1 MDRNVR
7 TASSGPMEIAVV
19 GLGCVFPDAVGVDGF
34 WKNVLSGRDSVS
46 EVPRDRW
53 DPEVFFDPDPGAPDK
68 TYCKIGAFV
77 RDWAFD
83 PLRYQ
88 IPPRTALQMDRTQQ
102 MAIVAADEAIRDAGL
117 ERRALSEGR
126 TAVILGNTMGG
137 ESTDRAVLRVY
148 ARWLAREIERLG
160 TGKGNGDGGTGGSFE
175 QGIRALL
182 DRIGPSLTEDSLPG
196 ELPNVIAGRVAAVFD
211 LNGQNCVV
219 DAACASAMAAVAE
232 AVRLLRAGEAD
243 TVLAGGVD
251 CNMSPAVFVKFSKL
265 GALSPD
271 GIRPFDRRANG
282 FVMGEGA
289 GILILKRLEDAL
301 QNGDRI
307 YCVIKAVGAS
317 SDGRGKG
324 ITAPNPMGQK
334 RAIERALAAGGI
346 SPSTISLVE
355 AHGTGTPVGDRTE
368 LQVLQE
374 IWRAGGAGVRAT
386 AIGSVKSQIGH
397 LKSAAG
403 AASLIKVAL
412 ALFHGVLPP
421 TIHCTEP
428 LDGLDGSDGGPF
440 YVPSSPTPWPDGVG
454 PRRAATSAFGFG
466 GTNFHLILEQGPA
479 RAERVETSP
488 PEIGAK
494 AITLGPG
501 RQVTCFPL
509 VLAAE
514 NRARLREDL
523 AALCRKPLSAA
534 TVAQLSAREA
544 ETSLKPARAALVAWQ
559 GESLEARVGPLLPL
573 VEDPQKDKT
582 LASRGVHIVEG
593 PPLGPERVAFLFP
606 GQGSQYP
613 FMLADLLDPFP
624 VVRRTFEE
632 ADRVLAGHLDLPL
645 SHYVFSSSG
654 PSAEAEDHLRN
665 TRITQP
671 AVLTA
676 DIALFRLLESLGIS
690 PARVAGHSLGEYAA
704 CVAAGVL
711 SFAEALYAV
720 SLRGKAMSEIDVPDP
735 GKMASAT
742 ADEATVARL
751 LEGIPGYL
759 EIANRN
765 GPRQSV
771 VAGETQA
778 VDAFRKRC
786 EEAGIPCV
794 ELKVSAAFH
803 SRIVA
808 PAQEP
813 FGRVLRELNL
823 RAPRIPIYANVTG
836 EPYPSGQGA
845 EEEIY
850 RLLRKQFAA
859 PVQWS
864 KIMER
869 MFADGARIFVECGP
883 KRVLAN
889 LALMNLEGKPVQVL
903 ETHHPKKP
911 GLEQLCLAVARLR
924 ANGVSAAWL
933 NESERPVELTGQ
945 SAKTQASPAV
955 PQSESKGLEGAGG
968 NGRHAVGPL
977 GRKLEGPS
985 LSARPSPGTAAV
997 VVSGYAVG
1005 LPALERRIF
1014 DPQNLDDLMQ
1024 GRGFISALAREEK
1037 AKLLEKRVERV
1048 EKTEDGGAA
1057 FREVSGLD
1065 EVIQLAGRRGSFD
1078 LVEEYGI
1085 EERLLDAM
1093 DITSRLAVAAAL
1105 ETLRDAGIPLV
1116 RTYGYGARSAGGR
1129 LPTGWALPEAMRDD
1143 TAVVFASA
1151 FPGVDSVVREVSAF
1165 LRARLGVEAR
1175 SIWMDSLSS
1184 VLSHLRDPELR
1195 DLLGRWFSD
1204 GFSRLRAWEA
1214 DGPYR
1219 FSRNFLFKAL
1229 ALGHAHVAQAL
1240 GARGPALHVNA
1251 ACASTTEALVVARD
1265 WIESGR
1271 ARRVLVVGADDATND
1286 ALLEWIGTG
1295 FLAIG
1300 AASTKER
1307 VEEASLPFDN
1317 RRNGT
1322 ILGMGAVGL
1331 LVEAEHEALQRGV
1344 VPVARLAGA
1353 ETGNS
1358 AFHLSRLD
1366 VDHIAG
1372 LMERLVSRWERDT
1385 GRDRDSLAGDLLFM
1399 SHETFTPKRGGSA
1412 QAEIEALRRVFGPRH
1427 RDILIANVKGQTGHP
1442 LGAGLEDGV
1451 VLACLERGEVPPL
1464 ANFRKVDPELGDL
1477 NYSRGGRHGLRYAL
1491 RLAAGFG
1498 SQIGLTLLEHAG
1510 RRPNERFLPRYRDW
1524 LRETVGCDE
1533 SGLEVVRNVLRVRQE
1548 NRASPV
1554 VQVDFGPW
1562 ADRPE
1567 QSLAADMPAQG
1578 SPAGLAGAAAN
1589 HEPQAALSEPVP
1601 EEFFASPP
1609 RASGAMRDVTKEVL
1623 ALVAEKTGYPEDM
1636 LDLDLDLE
1644 ADLGIDT
1651 IKQAELFADLRKKFA
1666 LPSSERLKIADFP
1679 TLRHIIQWVEERKA
1693 PSDQQQEARTLPKA
1707 SLSSVSEADAPQVG
1721 RVSSGQVG
1729 DSAPEAP
1736 ETSSGMEQQNECV
1749 SFSESTTREVLAL
1762 VAEKTGYP
1770 EDMLDL
1776 DLDLEADL
1784 GIDTIKQA
1792 ELFADLRKKFALPST
1807 ERLKIADF
1815 PTLRHIIGWVDSQ
1828 RKPSGTESA
1837 ARNQWTVVTADG
1849 QARSGGGV
1857 RVLVPVLTALSD
1869 GSEGAGRLSPGH
1881 VLVAGGPEDLVRLVS
1896 QRLQAEGADVLVME
1910 AERFHSGDL
1919 QGMEVALGRSGDWDV
1934 LNLLGLEKDG
1944 AKAVAGT
1951 FNLYRMLASRGDP
1964 MPRRLLAAIAT
1975 GGSFLLRDVAPSE
1988 EAAASSG
1995 GVCGATKAFQ
2005 QEFREVACTVLDLDR
2020 GSSIQEKAQFIVEE
2034 LFRPGLLEVARDR
2047 RGGRFG
2053 ITLEPAGLPEDAKP
2067 QIAPDSVV
2075 LATGGA
2081 RGITAA
2087 CLKSLLAGCSLRL
2100 AVVGRAPEPNPESLN
2115 RSVLDE
2121 TGWAAERQRLIEEAR
2136 RTAARTGI
2144 AEIEAELS
2152 RRRREAEI
2160 AANLRDFRDAGAAV
2174 RYFQADVLDPAA
2186 IGRVVDEV
2194 KALWGRV
2201 DVVIHGA
2208 GKDQSKS
2215 LAKKTLES
2223 MLEIYEIKVGGLR
2236 NLKAALGRA
2245 GMTPSLWVL
2254 FSSVAGRFGN
2264 AGQTEYSAANESLNF
2279 VARFRSLF
2287 GGAPAPRFVAPNW
2300 GPWAG
2305 VGMAA
2310 RGGTLEVLRSRG
2322 VEALR
2327 PDEACKEFK
2336 KILAATDIRADVV
2349 VSGGVGELAEVGKGE
2364 ALQTPVEMGSGGGQT
2379 FLVPLFDGLPSRSL
2393 VFEGGRR
2400 FVFALEPNPRKLEF
2414 LDHHRIGGTAVLPG
2428 VLTLALFAYGA
2439 ARLAP
2444 GSTLRAFEQVVFER
2458 PLKFH
2463 RDRPVL
2469 VEVEVSASGE
2479 DQGEGTKAFEACLRS
2494 LFTFPGAPGSARHVL
2509 HHKAR
2514 LVVGAPEP
2522 LAARVSPGTRAS
2534 DRTLTCEEIYKW
2546 FFHGPRFQ
2554 VLSRASLQDDRVMEG
2569 LLNPLRRKIFDGLK
2583 EMLNF
2588 PWTGDVEA
2596 AFQTAGVRA
2605 MTVSG
2610 RMGLPGRV
2618 DRIQVSSTCGP
2629 GARAYAVYR
2638 GSNPGPGETVEDLFD
2653 VEVVDERGGC
2663 VLRLEGLA
2671 LVGGEDLAIRKGSP
2685 SPGSGFHGSGSE
2697 PVVVQEV
2704 VSVVELQKALRQRG
2718 EEFLQEWLAPEEIET
2733 FRSWPHETRA
2743 WTWLAGRVAAKKAV
2757 RRFVLTAEREA
2768 PAPRAILVWN
2778 DPLGRPFCNREDL
2791 LLSISHK
2798 EDTAVGAVA
2807 DARAADGL
2815 GVDLERVA
2823 PRDPAMIE
2831 QFFTAGEQDLARRL
2845 DGEAGQAGS
2854 GVHFSHLWAV
2864 KEAVLKSLG
2873 LGLRVDTRQVEV
2885 KNLGPD
2891 GTAEVALWG
2900 LEGKGAVQVCPND
2913 RIRVRVSRENGHV
2926 IARSLF
2932 DRCRSC
2938 RALSEP
2944 DPVSEERQD
2953 G

>member
-1 MDRNVR
+1 MGRYIQAV
-7 TASSGPMEIAVV
+7 SSGPVEIAVV
-19 GLGCVFPDAVGVDGF
+19 GLGCVFPDAVGIDAF

-53 DPEVFFDPDPGAPDK
+53 DPEVFFDPDPTVPDK

-77 RDWAFD
+77 RDWCFD

-117 ERRALSEGR
+117 GRRVLSEGR

-160 TGKGNGDGGTGGSFE
+160 TGEETGNDGRVSPLE
-175 QGIRALL
+175 QRVQALL

-211 LNGQNCVV
+211 LHGQSCVV

-243 TVLAGGVD
+243 TVLSGGVD
-251 CNMSPAVFVKFSKL
+251 CNMSPSVFVKFSKL

-289 GILILKRLEDAL
+289 GILALKRLEDAL
-301 QNGDRI
+301 QDGDRI

-317 SDGRGKG
+317 SDGKGKG
-324 ITAPNPMGQK
+324 ITAPNPMGQR
-334 RAIERALAAGGI
+334 RAIERALGACGI
-346 SPSTISLVE
+346 SPSTIRLVE

-374 IWRAGGAGVRAT
+374 IWRAAGAGVRTT
-386 AIGSVKSQIGH
+386 ALGSVKSQIGH

-428 LDGLDGSDGGPF
+428 LDGLDGSDGSPF
-440 YVPSSPTPWPDGVG
+440 YVSSSATPWPASAG
-454 PRRAATSAFGFG
+454 PRRASASAFGFG
-466 GTNFHLILEQGPA
+466 GTNFHLIVEQGPA
-479 RAERVETSP
+479 RAERAEASP

-494 AITLGPG
+494 AISLGPG
-501 RQVTCFPL
+501 RQATCFPV

-514 NRARLREDL
+514 NRARLRERM
-523 AALCRKPLSAA
+523 AALFRKPLSAA
-534 TVAQLSAREA
+534 TVEQLSARAAEA
-544 ETSLKPARAALVAWQ
+544 CSKPVRAALVAWQ
-559 GESLEARVGPLLPL
+559 GESLEARVAPLLPL
-573 VEDPQKDKT
+573 LENPEKDKT
-582 LASRGVHIVEG
+582 LAARGVHIVEG

-613 FMLADLLDPFP
+613 FMLAEFLDLFP
-624 VVRRTFEE
+624 VVRSTFEE

-645 SHYVFSSSG
+645 SQYVFSSSG
-654 PSAEAEDHLRN
+654 PSDETEDHLRN

-711 SFAEALYAV
+711 SFPEALYAV

-751 LEGIPGYL
+751 LQGIPGYL

-771 VAGETQA
+771 VAGETRA
-778 VDAFRKRC
+778 VEAFQKCC

-813 FGRVLRELNL
+813 FGRVLRELTL

-836 EPYPSGQGA
+836 EPYPSGRGA

-864 KIMER
+864 KTMER

-883 KRVLAN
+883 KRILAN

-924 ANGVSAAWL
+924 AEGVSADWL
-933 NESERPVELTGQ
+933 NEPERTVELTWQ
-945 SAKTQASPAV
+945 SAQTQAQTTD
-955 PQSESKGLEGAGG
+955 PQPDPEGRGRGG
-968 NGRHAVGPL
+968 NRRNAIGPL
-977 GRKLEGPS
+977 VQKLEGPS
-985 LSARPSPGTAAV
+985 LSARPDKASV

-1005 LPALERRIF
+1005 LPSLDRRIF
-1014 DPQNLDDLMQ
+1014 DPRNLDDLMQ
-1024 GRGFISALAREEK
+1024 GRSFISALAPQEK
-1037 AKLLEKRVERV
+1037 AKFLEKRVERL
-1048 EKTEDGGAA
+1048 EKTDDGGAA

-1078 LVEEYGI
+1078 LVQEYGVG
-1085 EERLLDAM
+1085 ERLLDTM
-1093 DITSRLAVAAAL
+1093 DITSSLAVAAAL
-1105 ETLRDAGIPLV
+1105 ETLRDAGVPLV
-1116 RTYGYGARSAGGR
+1116 RTYAARSAGGR
-1129 LPTGWALPEAMRDD
+1129 LPTGWALPEAMRND

-1165 LRARLGVEAR
+1165 LRTRLGVEAR
-1175 SIWMDSLSS
+1175 SIWMDFLST
-1184 VLSHLRDPELR
+1184 VLSHVREPELR

-1204 GFSRLRAWEA
+1204 GFSRLLAWEA

-1229 ALGHAHVAQAL
+1229 ALGHSHVAQAL

-1271 ARRVLVVGADDATND
+1271 ACRVLVVGAEDATND

-1295 FLAIG
+1295 FLALG

-1307 VEEASLPFDN
+1307 IEDASLPFDN

-1322 ILGMGAVGL
+1322 LLGMGAVGL
-1331 LVEAEHEALQRGV
+1331 LVETEQEALRRGV

-1353 ETGNS
+1353 ETANS

-1366 VDHIAG
+1366 VDHIAE

-1385 GRDRDSLAGDLLFM
+1385 GRNRDSLAGDLLFM

-1464 ANFRKVDPELGDL
+1464 ANFREVDPELGDL

-1498 SQIGLTLLEHAG
+1498 SQIGITLLEHAG

-1533 SGLEVVRNVLRVRQE
+1533 GGLEVCRNVLRVREQ
-1548 NRASPV
+1548 NRTSPV
-1554 VQVDFGPW
+1554 VRVDLGPRS
-1562 ADRPE
+1562 DRPE
-1567 QSLAADMPAQG
+1567 QPLATGEPAQG
-1578 SPAGLAGAAAN
+1578 SNAGPAGPAVTPEL
-1589 HEPQAALSEPVP
+1589 QAALSDPVR
-1601 EEFFASPP
+1601 EELQGRPP
-1609 RASGAMRDVTKEVL
+1609 RVLEAVKDVTKEVL
-1623 ALVAEKTGYPEDM
+1623 ALVSEKTGYPEDM

-1666 LPSSERLKIADFP
+1666 LPSAERLKIADFP
-1679 TLRHIIQWVEERKA
+1679 TLRHIIRWVEERKA
-1693 PSDQQQEARTLPKA
+1693 PADPRPEDPRVLPKA
-1707 SLSSVSEADAPQVG
+1707 SLPPVSETDGA
-1721 RVSSGQVG
+1721 RVEGGSLGQGG
-1729 DSAPEAP
+1729 DSTPDVA
-1736 ETSSGMEQQNECV
+1736 ETSSGMAQQQ
-1749 SFSESTTREVLAL
+1749 SAPFSESTVRGVLAL
-1762 VAEKTGYP
+1762 VSEKTGYP

-1792 ELFADLRKKFALPST
+1792 ELFADLRKKFALPSA

-1815 PTLRHIIGWVDSQ
+1815 PTLRHIIRWVDSQ
-1828 RKPSGTESA
+1828 WKSLSA
-1837 ARNQWTVVTADG
+1837 EPAAQDQLTVVSADG
-1849 QARSGGGV
+1849 QARSEEAV
-1857 RVLVPVLTALSD
+1857 RVLMPVLTPLPD
-1869 GSEGAGRLSPGH
+1869 GSERAGRLSPGQ
-1881 VLVAGGPEDLVRLVS
+1881 VLVAGGPEDVIRLVI
-1896 QRLQAEGADVLVME
+1896 QKLEAEGAGVRLLD
-1910 AERFHSGDL
+1910 AERVLSGDL
-1919 QGMEVALGRSGDWDV
+1919 QEMERAIGRRSDWDV
-1934 LNLLGLEKDG
+1934 LNLLGLEKDDG
-1944 AKAVAGT
+1944 KAVAGT
-1951 FNLYRMLASRGDP
+1951 FNLYRMLAGRGNP

-1975 GGSFLLRDVAPSE
+1975 GGSFLLRDPAPSE

-2005 QEFREVACTVLDLDR
+2005 QEFREVACTVLDLD
-2020 GSSIQEKAQFIVEE
+2020 GGASIQEKARWIVDE
-2034 LFRPGLLEVARDR
+2034 LFRPDFLEVGRDS

-2053 ITLEPAGLPEDAKP
+2053 IILKSAVLPGDSEPP
-2067 QIAPDSVV
+2067 IAPDSVV

-2087 CLKSLLAGCSLRL
+2087 CLKSLLAGCPLRL
-2100 AVVGRAPEPNPESLN
+2100 AVIGTAPEPGPESLN
-2115 RSVLDE
+2115 WSVLDE
-2121 TGWAAERQRLIEEAR
+2121 TGWAAERQRIIGEAR
-2136 RTAARTGI
+2136 RTAPRTCI
-2144 AEIEAELS
+2144 AEIEQEFT

-2160 AANLRDFRDAGAAV
+2160 AANLRDLREAGAAV

-2186 IGRVVDEV
+2186 IGRVVGEV

-2208 GKDQSKS
+2208 GKDQSRG

-2223 MLEIYEIKVGGLR
+2223 MREIYEIKVEGFR
-2236 NLKAALGRA
+2236 NLKAAVDQA
-2245 GMTPSLWVL
+2245 GMNPFLWVL

-2279 VARFRSLF
+2279 VARFRSLS

-2305 VGMAA
+2305 IGMAA
-2310 RGGTLEVLRSRG
+2310 RGGTLEVLKSRG

-2336 KILAATDIRADVV
+2336 KILVAKDIRADVV
-2349 VSGGVGELAEVGKGE
+2349 VAAGVGELAEVG
-2364 ALQTPVEMGSGGGQT
+2364 QGGGLPAAEEKQSAGPLIPT
-2379 FLVPLFDGLPSRSL
+2379 VPLLGSLSGRSL
-2393 VFEGGRR
+2393 VLEPGRR
-2400 FVFALEPNPRKLEF
+2400 FVVALEPSPRELEF
-2414 LDHHRIGGTAVLPG
+2414 LDHHRIGGTVVLPG
-2428 VLTLALFAYGA
+2428 VVALALFAYGA
-2439 ARLAP
+2439 TRLSP
-2444 GSTLRAFEQVVFER
+2444 GASLRAFEKVVFER

-2463 RDRPVL
+2463 RDRPAL
-2469 VEVEVSASGE
+2469 IEVEVSALRE
-2479 DQGEGTKAFEACLRS
+2479 DQEEGTRVFEACLRS
-2494 LFTFPGAPGSARHVL
+2494 LFSFHGSPGSARQVL

-2514 LVVGAPEP
+2514 LVMGAPEA
-2522 LAARVSPGTRAS
+2522 LAARVPPGTGASGRA
-2534 DRTLTCEEIYKW
+2534 LTCEEIYKR

-2554 VLSRASLQDDRVMEG
+2554 VLSWARLQDDHRVMEG
-2569 LLNPLRRKIFDGLK
+2569 FFDPSRRQVFNGP
-2583 EMLNF
+2583 EETLNF
-2588 PWTGDVEA
+2588 PWLGDVEA
-2596 AFQTAGVRA
+2596 AFQTAGLHA
-2605 MTVSG
+2605 MTVSA

-2618 DRIQVSSTCGP
+2618 ERIQVSSAYEP
-2629 GARAYAVYR
+2629 GGRAYAVYR
-2638 GSNPGPGETVEDLFD
+2638 GSNPGPGGTVEDLFD
-2653 VEVVDERGGC
+2653 VEVLNERGDC
-2663 VLRLEGLA
+2663 ALHLEGLT
-2671 LVGGEDLAIRKGSP
+2671 LIGGEDPAERQGLPLPHSR
-2685 SPGSGFHGSGSE
+2685 FHESGSE
-2697 PVVVQEV
+2697 PVVVQEI
-2704 VSVVELQKALRQRG
+2704 VSVVDLREALRQHG
-2718 EEFLQEWLAPEEIET
+2718 EEFLREWLAPEEIET
-2733 FRSWPHETRA
+2733 FRSWANETRA

-2757 RRFVLTAEREA
+2757 RRFVLNAEREA
-2768 PAPRAILVWN
+2768 PAPQAILVRN
-2778 DPLGRPFCNREDL
+2778 DPLGRPFCNRQDL

-2798 EDTAVGAVA
+2798 EERAVGAVA
-2807 DARAADGL
+2807 DARATDGL
-2815 GVDLERVA
+2815 GVDLEQVA

-2831 QFFTAGEQDLARRL
+2831 QFFTVGEQDLARRL
-2845 DGEAGQAGS
+2845 DREAGQAGS

-2873 LGLRVDTRQVEV
+2873 LGLRVDARQVEV

-2891 GTAEVALWG
+2891 GTAEVVLCG
-2900 LEGKGAVQVCPND
+2900 HEGIEGKDTVQVCPND
-2913 RIRVRVSRENGHV
+2913 RITVRVSRGNGHV
-2926 IARSLF
+2926 IACSLL
-2932 DRCRSC
+2932 DRCRAC
-2938 RALSEP
+2938 RALPEP
-2944 DPVSEERQD
+2944 LPAAEERQD

>member
-1 MDRNVR
+1 MGRNVR
-7 TASSGPMEIAVV
+7 AASSGPVEIAVV
-19 GLGCVFPDAVGVDGF
+19 GLGCVFPDAVGVDAF

-46 EVPRDRW
+46 EVPRERW

-160 TGKGNGDGGTGGSFE
+160 TGPENGHDRTGGSLE
-175 QGIRALL
+175 RGIRELL

-243 TVLAGGVD
+243 TVLTGGVD

-301 QNGDRI
+301 QDGDRI

-324 ITAPNPMGQK
+324 ITAPNPMGQR
-334 RAIERALAAGGI
+334 RAIERALAACGI

-368 LQVLQE
+368 LRVLQE

-386 AIGSVKSQIGH
+386 AVGSVKSQIGH

-428 LDGLDGSDGGPF
+428 LDGLDGSDGSPF
-440 YVPSSPTPWPDGVG
+440 YVPSSPTPWPTGAG
-454 PRRAATSAFGFG
+454 PRRAATSAFGFW
-466 GTNFHLILEQGPA
+466 GTNFHLIVEQGPA
-479 RAERVETSP
+479 RTDQAEPRP

-494 AITLGPG
+494 AINLGPG

-514 NRARLREDL
+514 NRARLREGL
-523 AALCRKPLSAA
+523 AALCRQPLSAA
-534 TVAQLSAREA
+534 TVEQLSDRARGAEA
-544 ETSLKPARAALVAWQ
+544 CLKPVRAALVAWQ
-559 GESLEARVGPLLPL
+559 GECLEARVGPLLAL
-573 VEDPQKDKT
+573 IEDPEKDKT
-582 LASRGVHIVEG
+582 LAARGLHIVEG

-632 ADRVLAGHLDLPL
+632 ADRILASHLDLPL
-645 SHYVFSSSG
+645 SQYVFSSSG

-751 LEGIPGYL
+751 VEGIPGYL

-771 VAGETQA
+771 VAGDTQA

-803 SRIVA
+803 CRIVA

-845 EEEIY
+845 GEEIY

-864 KIMER
+864 KTMER

-883 KRVLAN
+883 KRILSN
-889 LALMNLEGKPVQVL
+889 LALMNLEGKPVQAL
-903 ETHHPKKP
+903 ETHYPKKP

-924 ANGVSAAWL
+924 ANGVWAAWL

-945 SAKTQASPAV
+945 SAKTPASSAHPL
-955 PQSESKGLEGAGG
+955 SEPKGRGGGDG
-968 NGRHAVGPL
+968 NGKAAIGPL
-977 GRKLEGPS
+977 VRNLEGPS
-985 LSARPSPGTAAV
+985 LSARPSRGTAAV
-997 VVSGYAVG
+997 VVSGYALG
-1005 LPALERRIF
+1005 LPAPERRIF
-1014 DPQNLDDLMQ
+1014 DPRNLDDLMQ

-1037 AKLLEKRVERV
+1037 AKLLEKRVERL

-1057 FREVSGLD
+1057 FREVSGLN
-1065 EVIQLAGRRGSFD
+1065 EVIQLAGRRGPFD

-1116 RTYGYGARSAGGR
+1116 RTYAARSGGAR

-1175 SIWMDSLSS
+1175 SIWMDSLST
-1184 VLSHLRDPELR
+1184 VLSHVRDPELR

-1229 ALGHAHVAQAL
+1229 ALGHSHVAQAL

-1331 LVEAEHEALQRGV
+1331 LVETEQEALERGV

-1464 ANFRKVDPELGDL
+1464 ANFREVDPELGDL
-1477 NYSRGGRHGLRYAL
+1477 RYSRGGRHGLRYAL

-1524 LRETVGCDE
+1524 LKETVGCDE

-1554 VQVDFGPW
+1554 VRIDLSPR

-1567 QSLAADMPAQG
+1567 QPLAADMLAQG
-1578 SPAGLAGAAAN
+1578 STAGLAGAAATP
-1589 HEPQAALSEPVP
+1589 EPQAALSEPVRK
-1601 EEFFASPP
+1601 EFLASPP
-1609 RASGAMRDVTKEVL
+1609 RVSGAMQDVTKEVL

-1666 LPSSERLKIADFP
+1666 LPSAERLKIADFP
-1679 TLRHIIQWVEERKA
+1679 TLRHIIQWLQERKA
-1693 PSDQQQEARTLPKA
+1693 PSDQQEEARTLPKA
-1707 SLSSVSEADAPQVG
+1707 SLPSVAEAGAPQVG
-1721 RVSSGQVG
+1721 RGSLGQVG
-1729 DSAPEAP
+1729 DSAPDAA
-1736 ETSSGMEQQNECV
+1736 ETSSGMGQQNE
-1749 SFSESTTREVLAL
+1749 STPSGESAAREVLAL

-1792 ELFADLRKKFALPST
+1792 ELFADLRKKFALPSA
-1807 ERLKIADF
+1807 ERLEIADF
-1815 PTLRHIIGWVDSQ
+1815 PTLRHIIGWVASQ
-1828 RKPSGTESA
+1828 RKPSGTEPT
-1837 ARNQWTVVTADG
+1837 ARDQSRVVTADG
-1849 QARSGGGV
+1849 QARSGDGV

-1896 QRLQAEGADVLVME
+1896 QRLQAEGADVRVME
-1910 AERFHSGDL
+1910 AERVLSGDL
-1919 QGMEVALGRSGDWDV
+1919 QGMERALDRFSDWDV

-1944 AKAVAGT
+1944 GKAVART
-1951 FNLYRMLASRGDP
+1951 FNLYRILASRGNP
-1964 MPRRLLAAIAT
+1964 MLRRLLAAIAT

-1995 GVCGATKAFQ
+1995 GICGATKAFQ

-2020 GSSIQEKAQFIVEE
+2020 GSSIQEKARFIVEE
-2034 LFRPGLLEVARDR
+2034 LFRPGFLEVGRDR
-2047 RGGRFG
+2047 HGGRFG
-2053 ITLEPAGLPEDAKP
+2053 ITLEPVVLPETFEP
-2067 QIAPDSVV
+2067 PIAHDSVV

-2087 CLKSLLAGCSLRL
+2087 CLKSLLAGCALRL
-2100 AVVGRAPEPNPESLN
+2100 IVVGTAPEPDPESLN

-2136 RTAARTGI
+2136 HKTSRIGI

-2208 GKDQSKS
+2208 GKDQSKG

-2223 MLEIYEIKVGGLR
+2223 MLEIYEIKVEGLR
-2236 NLKAALGRA
+2236 NLKAALDRA
-2245 GMTPSLWVL
+2245 GMNPSLWVL

-2279 VARFRSLF
+2279 VARFRSPS
-2287 GGAPAPRFVAPNW
+2287 GGAPVPRFVALNW

-2310 RGGTLEVLRSRG
+2310 RGGTLEFLRARG

-2327 PDEACKEFK
+2327 PDEASKEFK

-2349 VSGGVGELAEVGKGE
+2349 VSGGVGDLAEVGKGE
-2364 ALQTPVEMGSGGGQT
+2364 VLQTPVQTQSAGGQ
-2379 FLVPLFDGLPSRSL
+2379 LLSAPLLENLSGRSL
-2393 VFEGGRR
+2393 VFEPGRR
-2400 FVFALEPNPRKLEF
+2400 FVFALETNPLELEF
-2414 LDHHRIGGTAVLPG
+2414 LDHHRIRGTAVLPG
-2428 VLTLALFAYGA
+2428 VLALALFAYGA

-2444 GSTLRAFEQVVFER
+2444 GFTLRAFEQVVFER

-2463 RDRPVL
+2463 RDRPVP
-2469 VEVEVSASGE
+2469 VEVEVSASDE
-2479 DQGEGTKAFEACLRS
+2479 DQAEGTKAFEACLRS

-2514 LVVGAPEP
+2514 LVMGAPEP
-2522 LAARVSPGTRAS
+2522 LAGRVSSGTRAS
-2534 DRTLTCEEIYKW
+2534 DRSLSSEEIYKR

-2554 VLSRASLQDDRVMEG
+2554 VLSRASLQDDQVTEG
-2569 LLNPLRRKIFDGLK
+2569 LLEPSRRKIFDGLK
-2583 EMLNF
+2583 ETLNF
-2588 PWTGDVEA
+2588 PWPGDVEA
-2596 AFQTAGVRA
+2596 AFQTAGLRA

-2618 DRIQVSSTCGP
+2618 DRIQLSSICGP

-2638 GSNPGPGETVEDLFD
+2638 GSNAGPGETVEDLFD
-2653 VEVVDERGGC
+2653 VEVLDERGGC

-2671 LVGGEDLAIRKGSP
+2671 LIGGEDPAERQGLP
-2685 SPGSGFHGSGSE
+2685 LPDSGFHGSGSE

-2778 DPLGRPFCNREDL
+2778 DPLGRPFCNRQDL

-2798 EDTAVGAVA
+2798 DETAIGAVA

-2831 QFFTAGEQDLARRL
+2831 QFFTAGEQDLVRRL
-2845 DGEAGQAGS
+2845 DRKAGQAGS
-2854 GVHFSHLWAV
+2854 GVHFSYLWAV

-2885 KNLGPD
+2885 KNLGLD
-2891 GTAEVALWG
+2891 GTAEVVLWG

-2938 RALSEP
+2938 RALAEP
-2944 DPVSEERQD
+2944 VPVAEERQD